1 MVKKNDILEFCYYDK
16 DHAKIATNVYVIC
29 IKWIDTI
36 YVNDYLDNFFCFLI
50 MF

>member
-16 DHAKIATNVYVIC
+16 DYVKIVINVYVIC
-29 IKWIDTI
+29 IKWIDII